1 MKQKMQEALN
11 GKDRAILRG
20 MANNMPA
27 IFRLGKDA
35 ITDEFLAGIREAL
48 EARELIKIDILNN
61 CDLDVKEAAR
71 EVAARTN
78 AHVVQ
83 VIGKKFV
90 LYRKSYTRKEGIL

>member
-1 MKQKMQEALN
+1 MNQKMQEALSS
-11 GKDRAILRG
+11 KDRATLRA

-27 IFRLGKDA
+27 IFRLGKDG
-35 ITDEFLAGIREAL
+35 ISDDFLAGIREAL

-61 CDLDVKEAAR
+61 CDLDVKEAAH
-71 EVAARTN
+71 EVARRIN

-83 VIGKKFV
+83 TIGKKFV

>member
-1 MKQKMQEALN
+1 MQETLSS
-11 GKDRAILRG
+11 KDRATLRA

-35 ITDEFLAGIREAL
+35 ITDDILTGIREAL

-61 CDLDVKEAAR
+61 CDLNVKEAAN
-71 EVAARTN
+71 EVARRTN

-83 VIGKKFV
+83 TIGKKFV

>member
-1 MKQKMQEALN
+1 MQETLN
-11 GKDRAILRG
+11 SKDRATLRA
-20 MANNMPA
+20 MANSMPA

-61 CDLDVKEAAR
+61 CELDVKEAAA
-71 EVAARTN
+71 EVARRTN

-83 VIGKKFV
+83 VIGKRFV
-90 LYRKSYTRKEGIL
+90 LYRKSYTKKEGIL

>member
-1 MKQKMQEALN
+1 METRETLSS
-11 GKDRAILRG
+11 KDRATLRG

-27 IFRLGKDA
+27 IFRLGKDG
-35 ITDEFLAGIREAL
+35 ITDDFLTGIREAL

-61 CDLDVKEAAR
+61 CELDVKDAAH
-71 EVAARTN
+71 EVARRTN

-83 VIGKKFV
+83 VIGKRFV

>member
-1 MKQKMQEALN
+1 MKQKMQETLN
-11 GKDRAILRG
+11 SKDRAALRT

-27 IFRLGKDA
+27 IFRLGKDG
-35 ITDEFLAGIREAL
+35 ISDEFLAGIREAL

-61 CDLDVKEAAR
+61 CELGVKDAAN
-71 EVAARTN
+71 EVARRTN

-83 VIGKKFV
+83 VIGKRFV